1 MTAAGSGHQHHGSKS
16 EILCNKILYFGKCIQ
31 SQYRECIMSLNTI
44 HDVLKYT
51 CKLGLRFALA
61 GRLGLL
67 LPALCCHLR
76 GVLPYSQ
83 PPFLWGLWLLSLLM
97 RTIHLKHL
105 AVLTA
110 VPMFKT
116 SLWKTSIKTF
126 PVLWRFVS
134 FFSRAKN
141 VNLCWAM
148 NSFRGAAKLMSTNL
162 PFFLHIISK
171 FVEVINVMRTI
182 ALTRWSA
189 NQSYKCAAFMWFS
202 ALLQSVLEGPYRL
215 SGAANSCAHSGCDQQ
230 HITACMLWESALAV
244 CVMGITSTSR
254 G

>member
-1 MTAAGSGHQHHGSKS
+1 MTATGSGHQHHISKR
-16 EILCNKILYFGKCIQ
+16 EILCNKLLYFGKCIQ

-51 CKLGLRFALA
+51 CKLGLRLALA

-67 LPALCCHLR
+67 PPALCCHLR
-76 GVLPYSQ
+76 SVLPCSRL
-83 PPFLWGLWLLSLLM
+83 PFLWGLRLLSLLM

-110 VPMFKT
+110 VPTFKT
-116 SLWKTSIKTF
+116 SLWKTYIEAF

-141 VNLCWAM
+141 VNLYWAM
-148 NSFRGAAKLMSTNL
+148 KSFRGAAKLMSINL

-182 ALTRWSA
+182 ALTR
-189 NQSYKCAAFMWFS
+189 
-202 ALLQSVLEGPYRL
+202 
-215 SGAANSCAHSGCDQQ
+215 
-230 HITACMLWESALAV
+230 
-244 CVMGITSTSR
+244 
-254 G
+254 